1 MDKAQMVEEI
11 GRVQGEITRAEQSLR
26 KWEREYDAALRHS
39 WLALFALLIGIAGIL
54 SSSWFMALWFGAAI
68 TGCFV
73 LLFLLA
79 ESIRRGKIK
88 RHNEELREI
97 IVEQKT
103 NLVKLQAQ
111 LVVGGRA
118 GEI

>member
-26 KWEREYDAALRHS
+26 KWEREYDAALRNS
-39 WLALFALLIGIAGIL
+39 WRALFALLLGIALIL
-54 SSSWFMALWFGAAI
+54 SSSWFMALWFAAAI

-103 NLVKLQAQ
+103 NLVKLQAR
-111 LVVGGRA
+111 LVVEGRYRV
-118 GEI
+118 